1 MSLIGRLRARGSCV
15 VSAARSGGSSGWR
28 SVCLMAEAVR
38 KHLEHV
44 FGILGVQSRTA
55 ALSKLHAFSEKD
67 VHALSTV
74 RRSRQRPCRAG
85 LGGLAR
91 TRPIGVLQHTEEHRP
106 KRSVLL
112 AVDRAEGSA
121 IQIAVRSVRSREVF
135 RPLGSRQLS
144 SHVRAR
150 KR

>member
-1 MSLIGRLRARGSCV
+1 MLFPLSVAV
-15 VSAARSGGSSGWR
+15 ASALAGQGW
-28 SVCLMAEAVR
+28 
-38 KHLEHV
+38 
-44 FGILGVQSRTA
+44 G
-55 ALSKLHAFSEKD
+55 LSKD
-67 VHALSTV
+67 STA
-74 RRSRQRPCRAG
+74 RRPA
-85 LGGLAR
+85 A
-91 TRPIGVLQHTEEHRP
+91 TEEHRP
-106 KRSVLL
+106 QRSVLL